1 MGELQ
6 MTRRAAL
13 AALAMAAAS
22 AVATRRA
29 AAQESGL
36 RFREIRVDVSQMR
49 EKDQDE
55 AADWVAAALPGY
67 LKQSFAK
74 YLAPG
79 DRHAAVLVA
88 KVDDVTLGS
97 PNERPMFMSM
107 SNDTVDQIDGAG
119 VVLDASGRVLNT
131 YPLFATIDADTQQ
144 RQAYQYQAAIN
155 RRRVEMLAR
164 GFAQWLPG
172 KMGL

>member
-1 MGELQ
+1 
-6 MTRRAAL
+6 
-13 AALAMAAAS
+13 
-22 AVATRRA
+22 
-29 AAQESGL
+29 
-36 RFREIRVDVSQMR
+36 MR
-49 EKDQDE
+49 EKYEDE

-79 DRHAAVLVA
+79 DRRAAVLVA
-88 KVDDVTLGS
+88 KVDDVALGS
-97 PNERPMFMSM
+97 PNERPLFMGM
-107 SNDTVDQIDGAG
+107 GNDTVDQIDGAG
-119 VVLDASGRVLNT
+119 VVLDASGREVNA
-131 YPLFATIDADTQQ
+131 YPLFATIDADSQQ
-144 RQAYQYQAAIN
+144 RQAYQYQGEIN